1 MKFAIAGC
9 LLLILLVGNVRADD
23 VLPESVALL
32 EREQMR
38 RLAAAQAKAGSE
50 IDEFRSDGCSG
61 GLSAAWQFLAETSPD
76 FKRTAGDLPPWE
88 HCCVA
93 HDRHYWRGATDRGFE
108 ARLAADRELRACVL
122 RTGVTEQQ
130 RLAQLLGLSPA
141 EVLEAFDVVGEMMFR
156 AVRLGGG
163 PCTGLPWRWGHG
175 WPECA
180 PDLDMLTEDPPAE
193 IEALLPAD

>member
-1 MKFAIAGC
+1 MKIRIGGIV
-9 LLLILLVGNVRADD
+9 LLLLLGGTARAEI
-23 VLPESVALL
+23 LPEAMALL

-38 RLAAAQAKAGSE
+38 RLAAVQSKPGVS
-50 IDEFRSDGCSG
+50 IDRFRSDGCSG

-93 HDRHYWRGATDRGFE
+93 HDRLYWRGEAEGGFDK
-108 ARLAADRELRACVL
+108 RLAADRELRACVL
-122 RTGVTEQQ
+122 RTGDTEQQ
-130 RLAQLLGLSPA
+130 RLAAKLGLSPR
-141 EVLEAFDVVGEMMFR
+141 EVRDAFDVVADMMFR

-180 PDLDMLTEDPPAE
+180 PGLESLAEDPPIE
-193 IEALLPAD
+193 ILAPAD